1 MKAENDKED
10 AGVGAFLIL
19 SQVAHLIGYTGV
31 AKLAG
36 FKGREGITRI
46 SERRLRR
53 LVRYTMQHSPFYAK
67 LYKGINPDTFRLQD
81 LPPINKQTLMEN
93 FDDIITE
100 PGLKL
105 RDIET
110 WISEEKPLDVT
121 LNNRYKVF
129 KTSGSSGKAA
139 IIVYDIKEIWKST
152 AYEIARGMGG
162 NIFFDLPR
170 VFSRGLIRRPL
181 GVAVIAV
188 IGPHHG
194 TASGMFSLI
203 PSFSCPQ
210 RALALIQAMK
220 NRRRA
225 QSL

>member
-1 MKAENDKED
+1 LKAENDQED
-10 AGVGAFLIL
+10 AGVGAFLIM
-19 SQVAHLIGYTGV
+19 SQVAHLIGYAGV
-31 AKLAG
+31 AKLDG

-67 LYKGINPDTFRLQD
+67 LYKGINPDTFRLRD

-139 IIVYDIKEIWKST
+139 IIV
-152 AYEIARGMGG
+152 
-162 NIFFDLPR
+162 
-170 VFSRGLIRRPL
+170 
-181 GVAVIAV
+181 
-188 IGPHHG
+188 
-194 TASGMFSLI
+194 
-203 PSFSCPQ
+203 
-210 RALALIQAMK
+210 
-220 NRRRA
+220 
-225 QSL
+225 

>member
-1 MKAENDKED
+1 M
-10 AGVGAFLIL
+10 V
-19 SQVAHLIGYTGV
+19 SQIAHLIGYMGV
-31 AKLAG
+31 AKLG
-36 FKGREGITRI
+36 EFKGRKGITLI

-53 LVRYTMQHSPFYAK
+53 LVRHTMQHSPFYAK
-67 LYKGINPDTFRLQD
+67 LYKGVNPDTFRLQD

-110 WISEEKPLDVT
+110 WISKEKSLDAI

-139 IIVYDIKEIWKST
+139 ILVYDIKEIWKST

-162 NIFFDLPR
+162 NPFFDLPR
-170 VFSRGLIRRPL
+170 SFLSRAG
-181 GVAVIAV
+181 
-188 IGPHHG
+188 
-194 TASGMFSLI
+194 S
-203 PSFSCPQ
+203 
-210 RALALIQAMK
+210 
-220 NRRRA
+220 
-225 QSL
+225 

>member
-1 MKAENDKED
+1 LKAENDKED

-93 FDDIITE
+93 FDDII
-100 PGLKL
+100 
-105 RDIET
+105 
-110 WISEEKPLDVT
+110 
-121 LNNRYKVF
+121 NR
-129 KTSGSSGKAA
+129 T
-139 IIVYDIKEIWKST
+139 
-152 AYEIARGMGG
+152 
-162 NIFFDLPR
+162 
-170 VFSRGLIRRPL
+170 
-181 GVAVIAV
+181 
-188 IGPHHG
+188 
-194 TASGMFSLI
+194 
-203 PSFSCPQ
+203 
-210 RALALIQAMK
+210 
-220 NRRRA
+220 RA
-225 QSL
+225 QAKGH